1 MSYRLLRVGLMC
13 GWAGDE
19 VQVAAGAGE
28 RCAWV
33 GRQGMRYR
41 SLRVG
46 GPDVRVGRGL
56 RHDVEVLKVGK
67 RCRWPGKQRIYCSGT
82 ECKRQA
88 SRSRVGIIAGIRGPG
103 ALHELDFERS
113 GCRTIGQ

>member
-67 RCRWPGKQRIYCSGT
+67 RCGWPGKQRIYCSGT
-82 ECKRQA
+82 ESKRQA
-88 SRSRVGIIAGIRGPG
+88 SRSRVG
-103 ALHELDFERS
+103 
-113 GCRTIGQ
+113 